1 MDWGWRY
8 NLMVWV
14 LDILVLRRKLR
25 AIRMR
30 ACDLAGV
37 HEGEAVLDFG
47 CGTGTLA
54 LEAYRRVGRTGR
66 VSGVDP
72 GPRQIA
78 RAQSKAQRA
87 GFTIDFELGVIEQLP
102 FVGGSF
108 GVVLNTMMMHHL
120 PEDLKS
126 RGLSEMGRVL
136 KPGDA

>member
-54 LEAYRRVGRTGR
+54 LEPYRRVGRTCR

-87 GFTIDFELGVIEQLP
+87 GFTIDFELGVIEHLP

-108 GVVLNTMMMHHL
+108 DVVLNTMMMHHL
-120 PEDLKS
+120 P
-126 RGLSEMGRVL
+126 RGPEE
-136 KPGDA
+136 PGAVRDGSCAEAG